1 MHGVRA
7 LVFVIVLVAVTLG
20 VGAAAI
26 VGGYVDRRRR
36 WVRHLASLWSRVV
49 LGTAGVTVEVRGR
62 EHLPRGVAPVFVA
75 NHQSNLDIPVLSL
88 VLPREV
94 LWLAKRELF
103 SIPVF
108 GQAIRAVG
116 YLPVD
121 RGDPESARASM
132 GAAAAEVRKG
142 IPVII
147 FPEGTRSRDGCL
159 LPFKLGFLHLAEQS
173 GAPVVPVVLQGTA
186 ALWPKGNLAARPGRV
201 TVHFLPPV
209 YYTAAADGDERR
221 RRAAELRD
229 AMARALAGP

>member
-1 MHGVRA
+1 MHRVRA
-7 LVFVIVLVAVTLG
+7 LLFVAVLVAVTLG

-49 LGTAGVTVEVRGR
+49 LRTAGITVEVRGR
-62 EHLPRGVAPVFVA
+62 EQLPSGVAPIFVA

-103 SIPVF
+103 SIPIF

-121 RGDPESARASM
+121 RGDAQAARASL
-132 GAAAAEVRKG
+132 GAAAAEVRRG
-142 IPVII
+142 FPVIL
-147 FPEGTRSRDGCL
+147 FPEGTRSRDGSL
-159 LPFKLGFLHLAEQS
+159 LPFKLGFLHLAEES
-173 GAPVVPVVLQGTA
+173 GAPVVPVVLQGTS
-186 ALWPKGNLAARPGRV
+186 ALWPKGRLAARRGRV
-201 TVHFLPPV
+201 TVRFLPPV
-209 YYTAAADGDERR
+209 HFAPTDDGDERR
-221 RRAAELRD
+221 RRAAALREV
-229 AMARALAGP
+229 MAQALAAP